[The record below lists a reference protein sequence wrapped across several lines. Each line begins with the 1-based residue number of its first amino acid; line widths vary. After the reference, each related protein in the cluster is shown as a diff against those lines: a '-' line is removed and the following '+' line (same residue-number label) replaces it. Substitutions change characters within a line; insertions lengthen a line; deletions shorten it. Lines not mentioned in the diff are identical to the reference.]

1 MQNTP
6 TNANMARPETHTKQ
20 KSHLTTLLLA
30 FFFSILGVH
39 RFYTGYIG
47 IGFAQ
52 LFTLGGFGMW
62 SLIDVLCI
70 SFNHYKDKSGNDLKD
85 YNRTAGI
92 VIAIVTLLFAFFQTS
107 HRLGNL

>member
-6 TNANMARPETHTKQ
+6 TNANMAKPETSAKQ

-30 FFFSILGVH
+30 FFFSIFGVH

-52 LFTLGGFGMW
+52 LFTLGGLGLW
-62 SLIDVLCI
+62 SVIDVICI
-70 SFNHYKDKSGNDLKD
+70 SFNRYKDKMGNPLKD
-85 YNRTAGI
+85 YNMPAGI
-92 VIAIVTLLFAFFQTS
+92 VIAVVTLLVAVLQS
-107 HRLGNL
+107 MVRLGNL

>member
-6 TNANMARPETHTKQ
+6 TNASMANRETSTKQ

-52 LFTLGGFGMW
+52 LFTLGGLGLW

-70 SFNHYKDKSGNDLKD
+70 SFNRYKDKSGNDLKD

-92 VIAIVTLLFAFFQTS
+92 VVAIVTLLVAVLQS
-107 HRLGNL
+107 MVRLGHI